1 MCSRPGISG
10 TKGVPPVATSRWRAV
25 WRLPSISTV
34 CASTSWAQ
42 PVTSVTPEFFSS
54 EP

>member
-1 MCSRPGISG
+1 MCSRPGMSG
-10 TKGVPPVATSRWRAV
+10 TKGVPPVATSRCFAV

-34 CASTSWAQ
+34 WASMSWAQ
-42 PVTSVTPEFFSS
+42 PVMSVTPEFFSS